1 MANIKTFDAGAV
13 QEGPSGPRMQSGT
26 INSGA
31 TVLQGVAEASSTLIQ
46 ASDRISNREATID
59 RTQKTA
65 QYRKDVE
72 AEWQRVSDDKGFTD
86 PESLKQFNSFL
97 ENKKAELVTGHAG
110 YGDSKARLE
119 THLIGQNSHY
129 ESQAIGAMRTGQI
142 KLLTTEYGEQ
152 MNPVLA
158 QVSDGSIS
166 AVEAFAQVNTISD
179 DIGGNEEQGYTLPR
193 SVAFDMHDA
202 AQSAV
207 AMASVNRHLDSGDW
221 RSAQIELDK
230 PANNF
235 GQVLDSTELGGLTKR
250 IGKQRL
256 AYNLADQQVRSQ
268 RNAKANDLGYTNW
281 GEVPRDIKFAI
292 ATNSPIPGT
301 ERFSPLSDVG
311 KEIADMKAIKK
322 FYPND
327 KKTQQQFQQLINQ
340 KNTIVM
346 SSPLGK
352 MQQDLQKLKTAGKG
366 DTDPTVKA
374 LTAQIEAKNPVL
386 SAARDKLAKYPAAK
400 IALDTFSRRAQGME
414 DDAKKA
420 IMMWTGEST
429 YEKAL
434 KTFADIKATKGDLI
448 DTGFALGTSGA
459 LAKANQFMPGSD
471 INEIDAIL
479 TRIGGKAMI
488 DSLAALKANSPT
500 GSSGMGALNKTEG
513 DALRFQEG
521 ALDINAP
528 ETTVETLI
536 NLVNNTGT
544 VIKNQT
550 SAFNTAFGNVEIT
563 PEKDGD
569 KSGKAKDKPAV
580 PPETAAS
587 VVVRYGLDG
596 KPINP

>member
-1 MANIKTFDAGAV
+1 
-13 QEGPSGPRMQSGT
+13 
-26 INSGA
+26 
-31 TVLQGVAEASSTLIQ
+31 
-46 ASDRISNREATID
+46 
-59 RTQKTA
+59 
-65 QYRKDVE
+65 
-72 AEWQRVSDDKGFTD
+72 
-86 PESLKQFNSFL
+86 
-97 ENKKAELVTGHAG
+97 
-110 YGDSKARLE
+110 
-119 THLIGQNSHY
+119 
-129 ESQAIGAMRTGQI
+129 
-142 KLLTTEYGEQ
+142 
-152 MNPVLA
+152 
-158 QVSDGSIS
+158 
-166 AVEAFAQVNTISD
+166 
-179 DIGGNEEQGYTLPR
+179 
-193 SVAFDMHDA
+193 
-202 AQSAV
+202 
-207 AMASVNRHLDSGDW
+207 
-221 RSAQIELDK
+221 
-230 PANNF
+230 
-235 GQVLDSTELGGLTKR
+235 
-250 IGKQRL
+250 
-256 AYNLADQQVRSQ
+256 
-268 RNAKANDLGYTNW
+268 
-281 GEVPRDIKFAI
+281 
-292 ATNSPIPGT
+292 
-301 ERFSPLSDVG
+301 
-311 KEIADMKAIKK
+311 
-322 FYPND
+322 
-327 KKTQQQFQQLINQ
+327 
-340 KNTIVM
+340 M

-550 SAFNTAFGNVEIT
+550 SACNTAFGNVEIT